1 MIDLSLFSLVL
12 VHYGKSLMS
21 NDLRGLI
28 VVLRRGRLDW
38 SYFDQS
44 RIRAAFLM
52 PYGVGIAPATTDTSE
67 DEVDYSQEDVATP
80 SSHLPSSHR
89 LERQLSSRSSFRTS
103 RSASVGK
110 VIGGLPLIPI
120 PDSDDESAYR
130 VRRSPVS
137 LSPGSQDD
145 SVAASRKR
153 RRSSNVATPR
163 PSRSEREPKRWKLVF
178 EGDGPLSVTQD
189 DLVSLARR
197 TRSTDCRPP
206 SLISLGEEEAYA
218 KVVVASSKVCFASP
232 TLFESI

>member
-1 MIDLSLFSLVL
+1 
-12 VHYGKSLMS
+12 MS
-21 NDLRGLI
+21 NELRGLI
-28 VVLRRGRLDW
+28 IVLRRGRLDW

-52 PYGVGIAPATTDTSE
+52 PYGVGIAPAITDTSE
-67 DEVDYSQEDVATP
+67 DEVDCSQEDVATP

-120 PDSDDESAYR
+120 LDSDDKSAYR
-130 VRRSPVS
+130 VWRSPVS